1 VKTIK
6 ALGDNLIYLYQYD
19 KEHAFVVDP
28 GDAGPVLQLLRQQGL
43 KLTDIL
49 ATHHHWDH
57 TGAIVQLKKL
67 SGCRV
72 IGGDGDRIPAID
84 CVLGDRDIITVG
96 MVKICSLTTP
106 GHTHSSVC
114 YYIEEPGDNEE
125 RIILTGDTLFVG
137 GCGRC
142 FECDAE
148 TMWRSLQKLAALPG
162 DTLVYP
168 GHDYAVENYE
178 FALLIE
184 PYNEMV
190 RQRLQE
196 VKEAQKEG
204 MQAVPSTISQEK
216 MTNPFLRADSDELK
230 AALEMSAYGA
240 EYVFAELRRRKDF
253 FLAYQ
258 IRSFRQF

>member
-1 VKTIK
+1 MDSIITIN
-6 ALGDNLIYLYQYD
+6 AFGDNLIYLYQYD

-49 ATHHHWDH
+49 VTHHHWDH

-67 SGCRV
+67 SGCKV

-96 MVKICSLTTP
+96 KVKICSIATP

-114 YYIEEPGDNEE
+114 YYIEEPGDEE
-125 RIILTGDTLFVG
+125 KSSVLTGDTLFVG

-142 FECDAE
+142 FECNAE
-148 TMWRSLQKLAALPG
+148 TMWRSLQKLAAIPG

-184 PYNEMV
+184 PDNEMV
-190 RQRLQE
+190 RQRLQQ
-196 VKEAQKEG
+196 VRQARKKG

-216 MTNPFLRADSDELK
+216 LTNPFLRFCSVELK
-230 AALEMSAYGA
+230 AALEMSAAGP

-253 FLAYQ
+253 F
-258 IRSFRQF
+258 